1 MISGSID
8 VSHKKYRTGFV
19 CSSFDII
26 HPGYILLLKEA
37 KSLCDKVI
45 VGLHSDPS
53 IERSWKNSPVQ
64 SLEERK
70 IVLEAISY
78 VDGIVV
84 YDTEKDLL
92 GLLTT
97 INPDVRILGT
107 DYKHKESFTG
117 KELNIPVHFHE
128 RNHNWSTTN
137 LKKRIIEKGIVG

>member
-1 MISGSID
+1 MIEGSID
-8 VSHKKYRTGFV
+8 ISHKKYRTGFV

>member
-1 MISGSID
+1 MICGSID

>member
-1 MISGSID
+1 MIQDSVD
-8 VSHKKYRTGFV
+8 VGHKKYRTGFV